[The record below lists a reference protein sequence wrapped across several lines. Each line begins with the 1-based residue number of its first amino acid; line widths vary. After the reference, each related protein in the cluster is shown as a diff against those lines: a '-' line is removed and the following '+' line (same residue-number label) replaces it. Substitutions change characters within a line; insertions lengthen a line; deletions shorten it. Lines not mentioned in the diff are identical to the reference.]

1 MMEFLHRSAEDRS
14 IECEQGYII
23 YLWKEEKK
31 KFFYSTESNFAN
43 FSSTYHLTKL
53 RGSGRIV
60 EKSDFRIEFF

>member
-14 IECEQGYII
+14 IECEQGYYIS
-23 YLWKEEKK
+23 LEGRKEEVI
-31 KFFYSTESNFAN
+31 FYSESNFAN

>member
-31 KFFYSTESNFAN
+31 KFLFY
-43 FSSTYHLTKL
+43 
-53 RGSGRIV
+53 
-60 EKSDFRIEFF
+60 RIEFRKFFIDLSSNETTRKWKNRGKVGF